1 MIELR
6 NQSLP
11 IRPASEVMQLDRLGI
26 FRQTSISFLRTLLRQ
41 MMRED
46 WEIKNR
52 IFNLDNNGYG
62 YAVYTVHTAKDV
74 FSFTVISNDIPDTS
88 RSDRVI
94 SKEWDVTF
102 ALSEGIVDEEK
113 IESLQNELPKQ
124 ESGRADAF
132 DIVWSRANKSNR
144 VFSYVTDC
152 LKKGKQPNAE
162 IVNEVGYLLR

>member
-1 MIELR
+1 
-6 NQSLP
+6 
-11 IRPASEVMQLDRLGI
+11 
-26 FRQTSISFLRTLLRQ
+26 
-41 MMRED
+41 
-46 WEIKNR
+46 
-52 IFNLDNNGYG
+52 
-62 YAVYTVHTAKDV
+62 VYTVHTAKDV

-113 IESLQNELPKQ
+113 IESLKNELPKQ

-162 IVNEVGYLLR
+162 IVNEVGYLLRTTAVYGNGKFGLGSYNKIRKDHPFSGPFRAQMFAVYLLRNFSFDLVEHIATS